1 MNTNDPRFEIIRRCR
16 DGEATAEEFARL
28 EANLREDREF
38 RETYVRYMNLD
49 VALSAVA
56 NLVPFPE
63 TISAVPNPRR
73 NVGITWRPLTAAAAG
88 IVFGMLCTSVVFGFV
103 AQRMG
108 TVKKMPLMLYNPG
121 LEVAATIMAEGLPN
135 VAGQWGAD
143 SAVVVKAENGVQPL
157 EGSQMLRL
165 EPIAPEKNRLSRAYQ
180 VLDLRSQPG
189 AGAAADAEVLVT
201 ASFFA
206 AKGDVASRFMIR
218 AFALKETPAQATKGF
233 WPKTEDDGV
242 VSMRRTFETAAGDR
256 GWHTFSMKMPLPR
269 GAKSLVFVLGAGT
282 VDDAPLGAQ
291 AHYLDDVQ
299 VSILTPQS
307 AQP

>member
-28 EANLREDREF
+28 EAYLREDADF
-38 RETYVRYMNLD
+38 REAYVRYMNLD

-63 TISAVPNPRR
+63 TTSAVPKTRR
-73 NVGITWRPLTAAAAG
+73 SVGITWRPLTAAAAAF
-88 IVFGMLCTSVVFGFV
+88 VFGMLCTSVVFGFV

-108 TVKKMPLMLYNPG
+108 TVKKVPLVFYNPG
-121 LEVAATIMAEGLPN
+121 LEAAASDMADGLPKG
-135 VAGQWGAD
+135 AGQWGAD
-143 SAVVVKAENGVQPL
+143 SAVVVKAENGVQPR

-165 EPIAPEKNRLSRAYQ
+165 EPMAPEKNLLSRAYQ

-189 AGAAADAEVLVT
+189 GGAATDAEVLVT

-206 AKGDVASRFMIR
+206 AEGDVASRFMIR

-242 VSMRRTFETAAGDR
+242 VSMRRTFETAPGDR

-282 VDDAPLGAQ
+282 VDEAPVGAQ

-299 VSILTPQS
+299 ISILIPQA